1 MSIGKKAPQMA
12 ATVAVDEKDRHLHN
26 QRGATLIEAMIAVA
40 ILTIGIITVMVMQ
53 TQAIRA
59 SSSSM
64 NRTEANSVALTIM
77 ETFKELKF
85 DDGNLDQTTATRAEL
100 SAITTKQ
107 QLQNLITAG
116 KLTTFTAAGFPQ
128 LQEIV
133 SIPVGAANGTV
144 VDKSGVQ
151 YTLAWGILEN
161 MSSNG
166 TAIGKTVWLLMYWDS
181 LMGANKVQMTTLKYK
196 NTPL

>member
-1 MSIGKKAPQMA
+1 MNTAKDAPQMA
-12 ATVAVDEKDRHLHN
+12 ATVPLDGRNSPLHS
-26 QRGATLIEAMIAVA
+26 QKGATLIEAMIAVA

-85 DDGNLDQTTATRAEL
+85 DDDNLDQTTATRAEL
-100 SAITTKQ
+100 AAVATKQ

-116 KLTTFTAAGFPQ
+116 KLATFTAAGFPE
-128 LQEIV
+128 LQEII
-133 SIPVGAANGTV
+133 SIPAGAVNGTV

-166 TAIGKTVWLLMYWDS
+166 NAIGKTVWLLMYWDS